1 MSATEETLSDLHESL
16 AKELLRKIKS
26 GDATASELSVA
37 VKFLTSTFKKLF
49 ATEETNN
56 QDNLNLYGNIDL
68 TNFINPE
75 FNVILI
81 ENVISQ

>member
-37 VKFLTSTFKKLF
+37 VKFLKDIW
-49 ATEETNN
+49 N
-56 QDNLNLYGNIDL
+56 
-68 TNFINPE
+68 
-75 FNVILI
+75 
-81 ENVISQ
+81 